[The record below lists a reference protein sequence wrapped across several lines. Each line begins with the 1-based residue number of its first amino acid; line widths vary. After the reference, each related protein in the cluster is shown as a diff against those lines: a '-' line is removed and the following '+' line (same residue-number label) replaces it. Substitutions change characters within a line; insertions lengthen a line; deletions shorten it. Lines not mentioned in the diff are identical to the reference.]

1 LQIQSWLYTLS
12 ATIVKH
18 GLWGYGV

>member
-1 LQIQSWLYTLS
+1 LS
-12 ATIVKH
+12 TTIVKH